1 MATDKEVTQALRIR
15 ALESQNKE
23 LKRRIDAT
31 IRYIERA
38 TEWGMTYGQNVK
50 QCDDVL
56 EVVVG
61 VLNGDIH

>member
-23 LKRRIDAT
+23 FKRRIDAT
-31 IRYIERA
+31 IRYIERSI
-38 TEWGMTYGQNVK
+38 EWGMTHGSVQ

-56 EVVVG
+56 DVVVG
-61 VLNGDIH
+61 VLNGDIK

>member
-23 LKRRIDAT
+23 FKRRIAAA

>member
-1 MATDKEVTQALRIR
+1 MATDKEAMQALRIR

-23 LKRRIDAT
+23 LKRRIEAT

-38 TEWGMTYGQNVK
+38 MAWGMTHGSVK

-56 EVVVG
+56 DVVVG
-61 VLNGDIH
+61 VLNGDIK